1 MTVKRPRREHLIRLA
16 KVLARLSQRRPRTA
30 KQLAAELDVHER
42 TIRRDIALW
51 REAGAPIDADD
62 KGYHLNRDA
71 GFFLPPLNLLTEE
84 VAALKVAGHA
94 TLLNRGAPW
103 AQPLQDA
110 LDKIDAAL
118 SDTQSE
124 RSRRLAN
131 AVVIHPTQTDRLP
144 SPLISQLEQAIA
156 DRATVQILYQRLE
169 ADRPEWR
176 TVDPHK
182 IAFLRHAYYLVAR
195 WHDTRQFLNYRL
207 TRIREVQRTGAKFRR
222 DPEGLKKHLSGGSP
236 FGGEPIALK
245 LRLTGRVALLAQ
257 ENRYF
262 PRQRTTRQPDGSV
275 LLTARVNPHD
285 ARLQTLAWGDEAEV
299 LEPESLRQEVAAI
312 ARRMAEKYR

>member
-1 MTVKRPRREHLIRLA
+1 MLQHEHLIRLL
-16 KVLARLSQRRPRTA
+16 KILARLSQRRPCTA
-30 KQLAAELDVHER
+30 KQLAAEFDVHER
-42 TIRRDIALW
+42 TIRRDVALW
-51 REAGAPIDADD
+51 REAGVPIDADD
-62 KGYHLNRDA
+62 KGYHLNRET

-103 AQPLQDA
+103 AKPLQDA

-118 SDTQSE
+118 SDIQSE
-124 RSRRLAN
+124 RSRRFAN

-144 SPLISQLEQAIA
+144 SPLISQLEEAIA
-156 DRATVQILYQRLE
+156 DRATVQILYHRLE
-169 ADRPEWR
+169 SDRPEWR

-182 IAFLRHAYYLVAR
+182 IAFLRHAYYLIAK

-207 TRIREVQRTGAKFRR
+207 TRIREVRRTGATFRR
-222 DPEGLKKHLSGGSP
+222 DREGLKKHLASGSP
-236 FGGEPIALK
+236 FSSKPIRLK
-245 LRLTGRVALLAQ
+245 LRLTGRVALLAE

-262 PRQRTTRQPDGSV
+262 PHQRTIRQPDGSV

-285 ARLQTLAWGDEAEV
+285 ARLQTLTWGDEAEV
-299 LEPESLRQEVAAI
+299 LEPSDLRQEVAAI
-312 ARRMAEKYR
+312 ARRMAERYR

>member
-1 MTVKRPRREHLIRLA
+1 MPRRAHLTRLA
-16 KVLARLSQRRPRTA
+16 KLLSRLSHRRPYTA
-30 KQLAAELDVHER
+30 KQLAAAFEVSER
-42 TIRRDIALW
+42 TIRRDINLW
-51 REAGAPIDADD
+51 REAGVPINADD
-62 KGYHLNRDA
+62 KGYHLDRNA

-103 AQPLQDA
+103 AQPLQAA

-118 SDTQSE
+118 SDQQSD

-131 AVVIHPTQTDRLP
+131 AVLLHPAQTDRLP
-144 SPLISQLEQAIA
+144 SPLIRQLEEAIA
-156 DRATVQILYQRLE
+156 DRATVQILYKALE
-169 ADRPEWR
+169 ADRAEWR

-182 IAFLRHAYYLVAR
+182 IAFLRHAYYLVAKS
-195 WHDTRQFLNYRL
+195 HGTRRFINYRL
-207 TRIREVQRTGAKFRR
+207 TRIHKVERTGATFRR
-222 DPEGLKKHLSGGSP
+222 DREGLRKHLSSGSP
-236 FGGEPIALK
+236 FGGEPIRLK

-262 PRQRTTRQPDGSV
+262 PHQRTARQPDGSV
-275 LLTARVNPHD
+275 LLTACVNPHD

-299 LEPESLRQEVAAI
+299 IEPADLRHEVAAI
-312 ARRMAEKYR
+312 AWRMMERYR